1 IGFFDGHED
10 ETFDLAVASAVEGML
25 ARSRA
30 DDSTAQAVRDAV
42 MRVTAPESPIDV
54 HVTPDIDQLRS
65 AWTEVLDRWGI
76 PRPPAAA
83 VPEIEGEPE

>member
-1 IGFFDGHED
+1 
-10 ETFDLAVASAVEGML
+10 
-25 ARSRA
+25 
-30 DDSTAQAVRDAV
+30 

-54 HVTPDIDQLRS
+54 HVTTDIDQLRS
-65 AWTEVLDRWGI
+65 VWTEVLDRWGI